1 MSIDIKKG
9 YTFIVWVL
17 VVVAWVVVFLAC
29 RDSGVHSERKRWEAI
44 YGPFQ
49 NHRPAPEEWQF
60 QDRMVMTIS
69 VGMDKTAIITDVRL
83 MDGDKRIR
91 ELELRGD
98 TCMANSVKGLP
109 QESGVWE
116 CLVEEWASARFREFR
131 VTESRR
137 VI

>member
-1 MSIDIKKG
+1 MSMNNEKGCADICWV
-9 YTFIVWVL
+9 IAILVWVAL
-17 VVVAWVVVFLAC
+17 LAIAQN
-29 RDSGVHSERKRWEAI
+29 SGADRERKRWEAV

-49 NHRPAPEEWQF
+49 NHRPAPEEWRF
-60 QDRMVMTIS
+60 QDHMVMTIS

-83 MDGDKRIR
+83 MDGDKRLK

-109 QESGVWE
+109 TESGVWE
-116 CLVEEWASARFREFR
+116 CVVEEWGSANLREFR

-137 VI
+137 VM